1 VGITHLQKKYRR
13 NVLLILLVIYNI
25 GISIYYL
32 LVQFVSIFD
41 TKAKA
46 ILTGQ
51 KRSIQI
57 LKNEQHHEVI
67 WFHCASVGEFE
78 QGYPLFNKLR
88 NQYPNHE
95 YLITF
100 YSPSGYQFV
109 REKYPTEWVLY
120 LPKDTRKNMRFFI
133 EKVNPSLVF
142 VVKYEFW
149 FHLLNELKKKEIPAF
164 LLSGIFRENQLFFKP
179 FVGTFFSSILKK
191 FTHLFLQDIS
201 SFEILNS
208 IKINQ
213 KTVSGDT
220 RFDRV
225 LENKKAP
232 FVDEKIEQ
240 FIGDKKVFIA
250 GSCWSEDVEVIQSII
265 SHLPAD
271 WKIILA
277 PHEMNTFKINW
288 IKDSFQYYTSS
299 SINVESKILIIDTM
313 GLLSKVY
320 RFSNLTYIGGGFGK
334 GIHNILEP
342 AVFEHPI
349 FIGPNYQKFNEAKSL
364 IQLGCVF
371 SLSTKN
377 EVPNLISKIIL
388 NPCKID
394 EIKLKM
400 GRYIQENTNVSDRIM
415 VLLNDEG
422 YLNFLGN
429 KKTCF

>member
-1 VGITHLQKKYRR
+1 MGITHLQKKYRR

-41 TKAKA
+41 TKARA

-51 KRSIQI
+51 KRSLQI

-109 REKYPTEWVLY
+109 REKYPAEWVLY

-149 FHLLNELKKKEIPAF
+149 FHLLNELKKKEVPAF

-179 FVGTFFSSILKK
+179 FVGAFFSSILKK
-191 FTHLFLQDIS
+191 FTHLFLQDVS

-225 LENKKAP
+225 LENKKAT

-277 PHEMNTFKINW
+277 PHEMNTFKTNW

-377 EVPNLISKIIL
+377 EVHNLISKIIL
-388 NPCKID
+388 NHYRIN

-400 GRYIQENTNVSDRIM
+400 GCYIQENTNVSDRIM
-415 VLLNDEG
+415 VFLKDQG
-422 YLNFLGN
+422 YLKL
-429 KKTCF
+429 